1 MAQEQSNRAM
11 LRLAT
16 VISGIFASLIW
27 VAAPAFAA
35 STDWVETEGGR
46 LRLVTAD
53 GPDKQGRLIGALDI
67 ELKPGWKT
75 YWRDP
80 GDAGVPP
87 TIDVT
92 ASTNIAQADF
102 EFPAPQRQDDGY
114 SKWAGYTRPVAL
126 PVTFRLASPHEPA
139 LIKAD
144 IFLGIC
150 QTICIPV
157 SARLTLDPANG
168 STSAEDAALVVAA
181 VKALPEAAR
190 ADFGAAL
197 VEKGEDRLVVE
208 AKFTGDPNSADF
220 FIAGVDGYSFATPE
234 RLSKDGKTLFSVEV
248 LNRPTDAPAGDGIP
262 YTLVTPAGAVSGTL
276 PYM

>member
-1 MAQEQSNRAM
+1 MI
-11 LRLAT
+11 RLAT
-16 VISGIFASLIW
+16 IVSCLASLIC
-27 VAAPAFAA
+27 VTGPAFAA

-46 LRLVTAD
+46 LRLVTA
-53 GPDKQGRLIGALDI
+53 GAPDEQGRLIGALDI

-87 TIDVT
+87 TIEIT
-92 ASTNIAQADF
+92 ASTNIARADF

-114 SKWAGYTRPVAL
+114 SKWAGYAQPIAL
-126 PVTFRLASPHEPA
+126 PVTFQLASPQEPA
-139 LIKAD
+139 LIKAE

-150 QTICIPV
+150 QSICIPV
-157 SARLTLDPANG
+157 SARLTLDPANDP
-168 STSAEDAALVVAA
+168 TSAEDAELVSAA

-190 ADFGAAL
+190 ADFGAVL
-197 VEKGEDRLVVE
+197 VEKGEDRLMVE

-220 FIAGVDGYSFATPE
+220 FIAGIDGYSFATPE
-234 RLSKDGKTLFSVEV
+234 RLSKDGKTLFSVEI
-248 LNRPTDAPAGDGIP
+248 LNRPTDVPAGDGIP